1 MVLKL
6 PSCYNLLNHYV
17 DELMTPQTNYCSEC
31 GRPAAPEEL
40 ARFGDRL
47 VCPNCKNAYAQKLR
61 EGVAPAGF
69 MRYGGFWMR
78 FVAYLIDSVIVGIP
92 MGILAMLV
100 MAMLGGS
107 MVAMTRLGP
116 NPAPEEALAAMVP
129 MFGAMAVLGLL
140 GTAIYCAY
148 EAFFIVKY
156 GATPGKMAMGLKV
169 IRPDGSGIR
178 VGRAIGRHFSKVLSG
193 MILYIGYIMIG
204 FDGEKRGLHD
214 MICDTRVIKTRG

>member
-1 MVLKL
+1 
-6 PSCYNLLNHYV
+6 
-17 DELMTPQTNYCSEC
+17 
-31 GRPAAPEEL
+31 
-40 ARFGDRL
+40 
-47 VCPNCKNAYAQKLR
+47 
-61 EGVAPAGF
+61 VAPAGYARF
-69 MRYGGFWMR
+69 GGFWMR

-92 MGILAMLV
+92 MGVLAMLLV
-100 MAMLGGS
+100 GGS
-107 MVAMTRLGP
+107 MLSLTRLGP

-140 GTAIYCAY
+140 GTAVYCTY
-148 EAFFIVKY
+148 EAFFLVKY

-169 IRPDGSGIR
+169 IRPDGSGIH

-204 FDGEKRGLHD
+204 FDSEKRGLHD